1 MSPLNSLTWVFSSVL
16 ALVFLVTGLTKGLFY
31 QKALR
36 AFQWVEDVPRW
47 LVRIIGV
54 LEILGALGL
63 ILPAATGVYPM
74 LSVYAAAGL
83 AVLML
88 SAGTFHAQR
97 RERDMVAVTMLLML
111 LAGLVAYGHWTL
123 IAAT

>member
-1 MSPLNSLTWVFSSVL
+1 MSPISSLTWVFSSVL
-16 ALVFLVTGLTKGLFY
+16 ALVFLVTGLTKALFY
-31 QKALR
+31 QKALK

-47 LVRIIGV
+47 LVPIIGV

-74 LSVYAAAGL
+74 LTVYAAAGL

-97 RERDMVAVTMLLML
+97 HERDMVAVTMLLML

>member
-1 MSPLNSLTWVFSSVL
+1 L
-16 ALVFLVTGLTKGLFY
+16 ALVFLVTGLTKALFY
-31 QKALR
+31 QKALK

-47 LVRIIGV
+47 LVPIIGV

-74 LSVYAAAGL
+74 LTVYAAAGL

-97 RERDMVAVTMLLML
+97 HERDMVAVTMLLML